1 MPTDLKPFLQTCR
14 EVAAS
19 LKPNSEDYDN
29 LLYFGECLE
38 DAWNAIL
45 PVVCRGLL
53 LVTFPI
59 SVPVCAYLLRK
70 WARED
75 EARRT
80 ARRALADS
88 AARAI
93 AAERKLAQFGGRHER
108 QAD

>member
-1 MPTDLKPFLQTCR
+1 MTNDLKPFLQTCR
-14 EVAAS
+14 DVAAS
-19 LKPNSEDYDN
+19 LKPNGEDYDN

-80 ARRALADS
+80 ARRRLKQLAEKS
-88 AARAI
+88 T
-93 AAERKLAQFGGRHER
+93 AAERKLTQFG
-108 QAD
+108 D

>member
-14 EVAAS
+14 VVAAR
-19 LKPNSEDYDN
+19 LKPNGEDYDN
-29 LLYFGECLE
+29 LLYFGECLG
-38 DAWNAIL
+38 DAWDAIL
-45 PVVCRGLL
+45 PVLCRGLL

-80 ARRALADS
+80 ARRALAAA
-88 AARAI
+88 AARGVGSFQ
-93 AAERKLAQFGGRHER
+93 EGGRHES
-108 QAD
+108 

>member
-1 MPTDLKPFLQTCR
+1 MLTESFLQTCR
-14 EVAAS
+14 NLAVN
-19 LKPNSEDYDN
+19 LKPNGEDYDN
-29 LLYFGECLE
+29 LLYCGECLE

-59 SVPVCAYLLRK
+59 SVPVCAYLVRK

-80 ARRALADS
+80 ARRRLKQLA
-88 AARAI
+88 
-93 AAERKLAQFGGRHER
+93 EEGGRHES
-108 QAD
+108 

>member
-1 MPTDLKPFLQTCR
+1 MPTDTKPFLQTCR
-14 EVAAS
+14 ELAAN
-19 LKPNSEDYDN
+19 LKPNGEDHDN

-80 ARRALADS
+80 ARRRLKQLA
-88 AARAI
+88 
-93 AAERKLAQFGGRHER
+93 EEGGRHER

>member
-14 EVAAS
+14 DVAAS
-19 LKPNSEDYDN
+19 LKPNGEDYDN

-53 LVTFPI
+53 LVTCPI

-80 ARRALADS
+80 ARRALAAA
-88 AARAI
+88 AARGVGSFQ
-93 AAERKLAQFGGRHER
+93 EGGRHER

>member
-14 EVAAS
+14 DVAAS
-19 LKPNSEDYDN
+19 LKPNGEDYDN

-38 DAWNAIL
+38 DAWSALL

-80 ARRALADS
+80 ARRRLKQLA
-88 AARAI
+88 
-93 AAERKLAQFGGRHER
+93 EEGGRHER